1 MCIFSYTVMY
11 KLVLKVLL
19 HFEKG
24 FFAVWGLNLSP
35 KQGGIPDNF
44 PTLFIISVALYPVG
58 SLVHVQVWLLQKPFA
73 PQLNPQMSSLQA
85 KFAPDKGWMM
95 MKSSPASVSHPGMLP
110 TEVRLQHLKRC
121 TLFTQVEFF
130 EDTAGSTTRLS
141 HIHNCPGA
149 ALTDIVSL
157 ITAADK
163 THFTQSMSDSHQ
175 WECLLG
181 GTVYEERVLSNKQVE
196 FTHINESWTV

>member
-44 PTLFIISVALYPVG
+44 PMLLIISVALSPGG
-58 SLVHVQVWLLQKPFA
+58 SLVHVQVWFLQKPFP

-85 KFAPDKGWMM
+85 KFAPDKG
-95 MKSSPASVSHPGMLP
+95 
-110 TEVRLQHLKRC
+110 
-121 TLFTQVEFF
+121 
-130 EDTAGSTTRLS
+130 
-141 HIHNCPGA
+141 
-149 ALTDIVSL
+149 
-157 ITAADK
+157 
-163 THFTQSMSDSHQ
+163 
-175 WECLLG
+175 
-181 GTVYEERVLSNKQVE
+181 
-196 FTHINESWTV
+196 